1 MVKKSEKRVSKFIKS
16 KIGNFRIQK
25 YRINKRIN
33 KAAVEV
39 SFWCDFTLDDTITPQ
54 MLNRGLDRLIKAKLN
69 EFTTNLYTE
78 LGMISVYDI
87 PSYIF
92 IKTIGG
98 SNDGFVKI
106 DYQFNPQFELTMR
119 LDELIYDIII
129 DSIIGVCDDNPYFN
143 LLDK

>member
-1 MVKKSEKRVSKFIKS
+1 MVKNSEKRIAKFVKS
-16 KIGNFRIQK
+16 KVGNFRIQK

-39 SFWCDFTLDDTITPQ
+39 SFWCDFTLDDTMTPQ

-69 EFTTNLYTE
+69 EFTPNLYTE

-98 SNDGFVKI
+98 SEDGFVKI
-106 DYQFNPQFELTMR
+106 DIQFQPQFK
-119 LDELIYDIII
+119 LDMNMDEFVYEIII
-129 DSIIGVCDDNPYFN
+129 DSIIGVAENNPYFN
-143 LLDK
+143 VLDK